1 MRKGKNKNNDEKRG
15 VAGKKWEIG
24 IKQKLFKL
32 DMGRLR
38 RYMEL
43 LHPWL
48 NEGRYCTFNLL

>member
-1 MRKGKNKNNDEKRG
+1 MRKGKNKNSDEKRG

-48 NEGRYCTFNLL
+48 Y